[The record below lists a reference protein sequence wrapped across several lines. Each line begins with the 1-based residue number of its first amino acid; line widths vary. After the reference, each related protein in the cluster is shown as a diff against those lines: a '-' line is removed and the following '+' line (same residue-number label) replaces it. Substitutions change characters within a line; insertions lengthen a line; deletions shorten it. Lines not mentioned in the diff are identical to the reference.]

1 MQGSMEGIHEVRGKR
16 RVHGGVCVEEHMHG
30 GMGGT
35 LYLLGYVY
43 LNVPVNL
50 WYDF

>member
-1 MQGSMEGIHEVRGKR
+1 MEGCVR
-16 RVHGGVCVEEHMHG
+16 EEHMHG
-30 GMGGT
+30 GMGRT
-35 LYLLGYVY
+35 LHLLGYMY